1 LELTSRGCRDKIAGV
16 THSMRVTWQ
25 AAMGHKL
32 GHAKFQPSVPK
43 ETFSNLGLNKKG
55 RKHERSSIENWPY
68 FGNGVR

>member
-1 LELTSRGCRDKIAGV
+1 
-16 THSMRVTWQ
+16 MRVTWQ